1 MGNEIIGKFGA
12 INRIPRT
19 WLFLTVVLLIYAV
32 LFIVESDE
40 ASQALRSS
48 GHIFRN
54 IAFPMA
60 LVFGSML
67 AINYLVK
74 PAQIVRFLGK
84 NAGCKGMFIATLAG
98 IISVGPIYAWYP
110 LLKDLREKGVG
121 NFPIALF
128 LCNRAIKPFLLPM
141 IVAFFGWKYV
151 VVLTVLTVL
160 ASFIIAYLLSHM
172 AKDKVIEETSS

>member
-1 MGNEIIGKFGA
+1 MDNESIGKFGA

-19 WLFLTVVLLIYAV
+19 WLFLIVVLLIYAV
-32 LFIVESDE
+32 LFIIESDD

-48 GHIFRN
+48 GHIFRS

-74 PAQIVRFLGK
+74 PAQIVRFLGR
-84 NAGCKGMFIATLAG
+84 NAGFRGMFIATLAG

-110 LLKDLREKGVG
+110 LLKDLREKGAG

-128 LCNRAIKPFLLPM
+128 LCNRAVKPFLLPL
-141 IVAFFGWKYV
+141 IIACFGWKYV
-151 VVLTVLTVL
+151 VILTILTVL
-160 ASFIIAYLLSHM
+160 ASFATAYLLSFTVKEVPN
-172 AKDKVIEETSS
+172 AKMD